1 MLKECIFF
9 RHNGALKKLNVD
21 DIIILEA
28 ANNYVKFFSDEG
40 VFMVRITLDAAVKS
54 LPPTKFVRVHRLYAV
69 SIKDIDTIGKDLL
82 KLKDVKS
89 EIPVSKQYYSKFL
102 SRIKILDA
110 STMKQKSSDW
120 KNQLPQK
127 DRT

>member
-1 MLKECIFF
+1 MLKESIFF

-21 DIIILEA
+21 DIIMLEA
-28 ANNYVKFFSDEG
+28 ANNYVKFFSEEG
-40 VFMVRITLDAAVKS
+40 IFMVRITLDAAVKS

-69 SIKDIDTIGKDLL
+69 SIKDIDTLGKDLL

-102 SRIKILDA
+102 KKIKILDA
-110 STMKQKSSDW
+110 SSMKQKSSDW
-120 KNQLPQK
+120 KQPSVAK
-127 DRT
+127 G